1 MQYRVSMLRI
11 SLMLPYVFG
20 LKREFL
26 WYRTCKRCGGGNR
39 SEHWTPTIYQDVND
53 SCLTHAD
60 IPARLDYNGDW
71 RGDNK

>member
-1 MQYRVSMLRI
+1 MWGEGTALNTG
-11 SLMLPYVFG
+11 P
-20 LKREFL
+20 
-26 WYRTCKRCGGGNR
+26 
-39 SEHWTPTIYQDVND
+39 PTIYQDVND

>member
-1 MQYRVSMLRI
+1 M
-11 SLMLPYVFG
+11 
-20 LKREFL
+20 
-26 WYRTCKRCGGGNR
+26 WGGNR